1 MLDKYVKK
9 SKKEDEDCE
18 KYLGLKN
25 KECEEKIN
33 TNLKKCYENII
44 INYITNKISNFKI
57 EKQYK
62 TTLIENIMKIIKD
75 LNPSFKDL
83 NDSMNINDYIKVKIV
98 ENKDFSSKVIAGFA
112 MTKNVCSKK
121 MKEKH
126 EKPKILLLDLDLN
139 IHKANE
145 PLQQNRNESNESFNI
160 YEIKKK
166 IRFIKN
172 RFNINK

>member
-57 EKQYK
+57 
-62 TTLIENIMKIIKD
+62 
-75 LNPSFKDL
+75 
-83 NDSMNINDYIKVKIV
+83 
-98 ENKDFSSKVIAGFA
+98 
-112 MTKNVCSKK
+112 
-121 MKEKH
+121 
-126 EKPKILLLDLDLN
+126 
-139 IHKANE
+139 
-145 PLQQNRNESNESFNI
+145 
-160 YEIKKK
+160 
-166 IRFIKN
+166 
-172 RFNINK
+172 